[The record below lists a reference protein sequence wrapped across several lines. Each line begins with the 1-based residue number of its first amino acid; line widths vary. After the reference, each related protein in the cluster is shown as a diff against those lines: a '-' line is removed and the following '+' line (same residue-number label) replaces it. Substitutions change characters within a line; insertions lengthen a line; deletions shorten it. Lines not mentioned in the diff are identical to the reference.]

1 MLKSWYLP
9 DRFFQ
14 VYGAFPVLFLI
25 SFFFP
30 AGYIPVIIA
39 FGMVLLLT
47 LMDGWLLTVGSRG
60 LQAEREVSR
69 IFSLGETHQIGLRLK
84 NGSGLPLWTIVIDEL
99 PVQLQV
105 RDQELLVALP
115 PGQELHTTYPIRP
128 LTRGVYRFGHL
139 NVYLFSRIGLLRRR
153 LQLGKPCEVAVYP
166 SIRQMKR
173 FEFMGLHQLSASGGL
188 KKLRRIGHSYEFDQI
203 RNYLSGDDFRS
214 INWKASGR
222 RGGLMVNQ
230 YADERSQQIYCIL
243 DKSRLMQQPF
253 EGMSLL
259 DYAVNASLV
268 LSNIALL
275 KHDKAGLLT
284 FSNNL
289 GSVIKADNV
298 PNQLQ
303 KILQVLYKEAIREED
318 ADFELLYRA
327 TQKLLSGRSLIIL
340 FTNFESKH
348 GLERALPLLRSI
360 NRTHLLLVILFQ
372 NTAITRFVEK
382 PAEQLQDVYHQ
393 AIARKYLT
401 DKQEMVQMLQQ
412 YGIQAILTEPD
423 KLSPDAINKYLEL
436 KSRGFI

>member
-1 MLKSWYLP
+1 
-9 DRFFQ
+9 
-14 VYGAFPVLFLI
+14 
-25 SFFFP
+25 
-30 AGYIPVIIA
+30 
-39 FGMVLLLT
+39 
-47 LMDGWLLTVGSRG
+47 
-60 LQAEREVSR
+60 
-69 IFSLGETHQIGLRLK
+69 
-84 NGSGLPLWTIVIDEL
+84 
-99 PVQLQV
+99 
-105 RDQELLVALP
+105 
-115 PGQELHTTYPIRP
+115 
-128 LTRGVYRFGHL
+128 
-139 NVYLFSRIGLLRRR
+139 VYLFSRIGLLRRR

-303 KILQVLYKEAIREED
+303 KIMQVLYKEAIREED

-382 PAEQLQDVYHQ
+382 PAGQLQDVYHQ

-401 DKQEMVQMLQQ
+401 DKQE
-412 YGIQAILTEPD
+412 
-423 KLSPDAINKYLEL
+423 
-436 KSRGFI
+436 